1 MMTNVQSI
9 EQAVAQLPMQDL
21 AEFRSWFSAFDAQV
35 WDTQLEADA
44 AASKLNVFAAEAVAE
59 YKLGK
64 AQALTN

>member
-1 MMTNVQSI
+1 MTNVQSI

-21 AEFRSWFSAFDAQV
+21 AKFRSWFSAFDAQV